1 MKKVFLSLLLFLV
14 PTMVSAASYEI
25 TDYYIQAEVLN
36 NGDMQVE
43 EILVLDGTFNGYERD
58 LDYEVELDDGYDT
71 TSLYQAHGISDITV
85 EAKYIDSFTESLF
98 SDTSFTEFDSVAY
111 ANNGE
116 SGKYILSNL
125 YGGYRIRMYY
135 PASNEKVAFRISYT
149 LDNVVVMHNDVAEL
163 YWPFI
168 GDGFIDHL
176 ENVDITVTL
185 PGISSSE
192 NFRVWAH
199 GPLYGD
205 VEMTED
211 GAHIHLD
218 ELDSGEVVDVRML
231 FDTSL
236 ITDTSD
242 IKKSN
247 ENSFERIVGIEAER
261 KEAADALEAELLKK
275 YNFVVIS
282 SIIMGVAVIGLTI
295 FVYFKYGKTPKSS
308 YYSKYNRE
316 FIDDYGV
323 EVIDYLMKRK
333 ITPNALSA
341 AIMNLIYKKNI
352 SVKEI
357 TSDKKKVKDYEF
369 TLENMTNLSDNDIL
383 LVNFLFDT
391 VGKGK
396 VNEKSQKTFT
406 TKELKAYASG
416 TKTCETFIKRYTA
429 WKDAVLKAGEDE
441 DFFESSN
448 APKMIGLIMLVLSIF
463 LLMYIVVNQVD
474 FWPSYL
480 VIMLTVIFFIYTIAV
495 YKKTQKGS
503 EHYARW
509 KAFKNFLNDFGSFE
523 LKELPEIIL
532 WERYLVYATVFGL
545 ADKVE
550 KSMNVY
556 IQELDLSQMNVDY
569 TPMFFYINFSPILHS
584 SINNAVNSAYQ
595 SRAANYANTHSSSAG
610 SGFGGG
616 FGGGSGFSGGGGG
629 RGF

>member
-36 NGDMQVE
+36 NGDMKVE
-43 EILVLDGTFNGYERD
+43 EILVLEGTFNGYERD
-58 LDYEVELDDGYDT
+58 LDYEVELNDGYDT
-71 TSLYQAHGISDITV
+71 SSLYQAHGISDITV

-98 SDTSFTEFDSVAY
+98 SDTSFTKFDSVAY

-125 YGGYRIRMYY
+125 DGGYRIRMYY

-149 LDNVVVMHNDVAEL
+149 LDRVAVMHNDVAEL

-218 ELDSGEVVDVRML
+218 ELDSGEVVDVRIL

-236 ITDTSD
+236 ITDISD
-242 IKKSN
+242 IKRSN
-247 ENSFERIVGIEAER
+247 ENSFERIIGIEAER
-261 KEAADALEAELLKK
+261 KEAADALEAELLRK

-282 SIIMGVAVIGLTI
+282 SIIMGVAVISLTI
-295 FVYFKYGKTPKSS
+295 FVYFKYGKSPKSS

-357 TSDKKKVKDYEF
+357 VSEKKKVKDYEF
-369 TLENMTNLSDNDIL
+369 TLEDMTNLSGNDIL

-396 VNEKSQKTFT
+396 VNENNQKTFT

-429 WKDAVLKAGEDE
+429 WKDAVLRAGEDE
-441 DFFESSN
+441 DFFLASN
-448 APKMIGLIMLVLSIF
+448 TPKVIGFIMLILSIF
-463 LLMYIVVNQVD
+463 LLMYIVSNQVD
-474 FWPSYL
+474 FWLSYV

-509 KAFKNFLNDFGSFE
+509 KAFRNFLNDFGSFE

-532 WERYLVYATVFGL
+532 WERYLVYATIFGL
-545 ADKVE
+545 ADQVE

>member
-25 TDYYIQAEVLN
+25 TDYYIRAEVLN
-36 NGDMQVE
+36 NGDMKVE

-58 LDYEVELDDGYDT
+58 LDYEVELNDGYDT
-71 TSLYQAHGISDITV
+71 SSLYQAHGISDITV

-98 SDTSFTEFDSVAY
+98 SDTSFTKFDSVAY

-125 YGGYRIRMYY
+125 DGGYRIRMYY

-247 ENSFERIVGIEAER
+247 ENSFEQIVGIEAER

-282 SIIMGVAVIGLTI
+282 SIIMGVAVISLTI
-295 FVYFKYGKTPKSS
+295 FVYSKYGKSPKSS

-369 TLENMTNLSDNDIL
+369 TLENMTNLSGNDIL

>member
-14 PTMVSAASYEI
+14 PSLVSAASYEI

-98 SDTSFTEFDSVAY
+98 SDTSFTKFDSVAY

-125 YGGYRIRMYY
+125 DGGYRIRMYY

-149 LDNVVVMHNDVAEL
+149 LDRVAVMHNDVAEL

-205 VEMTED
+205 VKMTED

-218 ELDSGEVVDVRML
+218 ELDSGEVVDVRIL

-236 ITDTSD
+236 ITDISD
-242 IKKSN
+242 IKRSN
-247 ENSFERIVGIEAER
+247 ENSFERIIGIEAER
-261 KEAADALEAELLKK
+261 KEAADALEAELLRK

-282 SIIMGVAVIGLTI
+282 SIIMGVAVISLTI

-323 EVIDYLMKRK
+323 EVIDYLMKKK

-369 TLENMTNLSDNDIL
+369 TLENMTNLSGNDIL

-503 EHYARW
+503 EHCARW
-509 KAFKNFLNDFGSFE
+509 KAFRNFLNDFGSFE

>member
-36 NGDMQVE
+36 NGDMKVE

-58 LDYEVELDDGYDT
+58 LDYEVELNDGYDT
-71 TSLYQAHGISDITV
+71 SSLYQAHGISDITV

-98 SDTSFTEFDSVAY
+98 SDTSFTKFDSVAY

-125 YGGYRIRMYY
+125 DGGYRIRMYY

-149 LDNVVVMHNDVAEL
+149 LDRVAVMHNDVAEL

-192 NFRVWAH
+192 NFRVWVH

-218 ELDSGEVVDVRML
+218 ELDSGEVVDVRIL

-242 IKKSN
+242 IKRSN
-247 ENSFERIVGIEAER
+247 ENSFERIIGIEAER
-261 KEAADALEAELLKK
+261 KEAADALEAELLRK

-282 SIIMGVAVIGLTI
+282 SIIMGVAVISLTI
-295 FVYFKYGKTPKSS
+295 FVYFKYGKSPKSS

-357 TSDKKKVKDYEF
+357 VSEKKKVKDYEF
-369 TLENMTNLSDNDIL
+369 TLEDMTNLSGNDIL

-396 VNEKSQKTFT
+396 VNENNQKTFT

-429 WKDAVLKAGEDE
+429 WKDAVLRAGEDE
-441 DFFESSN
+441 DFFLTSN
-448 APKMIGLIMLVLSIF
+448 TPKVIGFIMLILSIF
-463 LLMYIVVNQVD
+463 LLIYIVSNQVD
-474 FWPSYL
+474 FWLSYV

-509 KAFKNFLNDFGSFE
+509 KAFRNFLNDFGSFE

-532 WERYLVYATVFGL
+532 WERYLVYATIFGL
-545 ADKVE
+545 ADQVE

>member
-36 NGDMQVE
+36 NGDMKVE

-58 LDYEVELDDGYDT
+58 LDYEVELNDGYDT
-71 TSLYQAHGISDITV
+71 SSLYQAHGISDITV

-98 SDTSFTEFDSVAY
+98 SDTSFTKFDSVAY

-125 YGGYRIRMYY
+125 DGGYRIRMYY

-149 LDNVVVMHNDVAEL
+149 LDRVAVMHNDVAEL

-218 ELDSGEVVDVRML
+218 ELDSGEVVDVRIL

-242 IKKSN
+242 IKRSN
-247 ENSFERIVGIEAER
+247 ENSFERIIGIEAER
-261 KEAADALEAELLKK
+261 KEAADALEAELLRK

-282 SIIMGVAVIGLTI
+282 SIIMGVAVISLTI
-295 FVYFKYGKTPKSS
+295 FVYFKYGKSPKSS

-357 TSDKKKVKDYEF
+357 VSEKKKVKDYEF
-369 TLENMTNLSDNDIL
+369 TLEDMTNLSGNDIL

-396 VNEKSQKTFT
+396 VNENNQKTFT

-429 WKDAVLKAGEDE
+429 WKDAVLRAGEDE
-441 DFFESSN
+441 DFFLTSN
-448 APKMIGLIMLVLSIF
+448 TPKVIGFIMLILSIF
-463 LLMYIVVNQVD
+463 LLIYIVSNQVD
-474 FWPSYL
+474 FWLSYV

-509 KAFKNFLNDFGSFE
+509 KAFRNFLNDFGSFE

-532 WERYLVYATVFGL
+532 WERYLVYATIFGL
-545 ADKVE
+545 ADQVE

>member
-369 TLENMTNLSDNDIL
+369 TLENMTNLSGNDIL

>member
-149 LDNVVVMHNDVAEL
+149 LDRVAVMHNDVAEL

-369 TLENMTNLSDNDIL
+369 TLENMTNLSGNDIL

>member
-14 PTMVSAASYEI
+14 PSLVSAASYEI
-25 TDYYIQAEVLN
+25 TDYYIRAEVLN
-36 NGDMQVE
+36 NGDMKVE

-58 LDYEVELDDGYDT
+58 LDYEVELNDGYDT
-71 TSLYQAHGISDITV
+71 SSLYQAHGISDITV

-98 SDTSFTEFDSVAY
+98 SDTSFTKFDSVAY

-125 YGGYRIRMYY
+125 DGGYRIRMYY

-149 LDNVVVMHNDVAEL
+149 LDRVAVMHNDVAEL

-205 VEMTED
+205 VKMTED

-218 ELDSGEVVDVRML
+218 ELDSGEVVDVRIL

-236 ITDTSD
+236 ITDISD
-242 IKKSN
+242 IKRSN
-247 ENSFERIVGIEAER
+247 ENSFERIIGIEAER
-261 KEAADALEAELLKK
+261 KEAADALEAELLRK

-282 SIIMGVAVIGLTI
+282 SIIMGVAVISLTI
-295 FVYFKYGKTPKSS
+295 FVYFKYGKSPKSS

-369 TLENMTNLSDNDIL
+369 TLENMTNLSGNDIL

-503 EHYARW
+503 EHCARW
-509 KAFKNFLNDFGSFE
+509 KAFRNFLNDFGSFE

>member
-25 TDYYIQAEVLN
+25 TDYYIRAEVLN
-36 NGDMQVE
+36 NGDMKVE

-58 LDYEVELDDGYDT
+58 LDYEVELNDGYDT

-98 SDTSFTEFDSVAY
+98 SDTSFTKFDSVAY

-369 TLENMTNLSDNDIL
+369 TLENMTNLSGNDIL

>member
-14 PTMVSAASYEI
+14 PTMVSAANYKI
-25 TDYYIQAEVLN
+25 TDYYIHADVLN
-36 NGDMQVE
+36 NGDMKIE
-43 EILVLDGTFNGYERD
+43 EILVLDGAFNGYERD
-58 LDYEVELDDGYDT
+58 LDYEAQLDDGYDT
-71 TSLYQAHGISDITV
+71 TSLYQAHGIRDITV
-85 EAKYIDSFTESLF
+85 EAKYIDNYSDSLF
-98 SDTSFTEFDSVAY
+98 SDTSFTKFESVAY

-116 SGKYILSNL
+116 SGKYVLSNL
-125 YGGYRIRMYY
+125 DGGYRIRMYY

-149 LDNVVVMHNDVAEL
+149 LDNVVVMHEDVAEL

-205 VEMTED
+205 VKMTED

-242 IKKSN
+242 IKRSN
-247 ENSFERIVGIEAER
+247 ENSFERIIGIEAER
-261 KEAADALEAELLKK
+261 KEAADALEAELLRK

-282 SIIMGVAVIGLTI
+282 SIIMGVAVISLTI
-295 FVYFKYGKTPKSS
+295 FVYFKYGKSPKSS

-357 TSDKKKVKDYEF
+357 VSEKKKVKDYEF
-369 TLENMTNLSDNDIL
+369 TLEDMTNLSGNDIL

-396 VNEKSQKTFT
+396 VNENNQKTFT

-429 WKDAVLKAGEDE
+429 WKDAVLRAGEDE
-441 DFFESSN
+441 DFFSTSN
-448 APKMIGLIMLVLSIF
+448 TPKVIGFIMLILSIF
-463 LLMYIVVNQVD
+463 LLMYIVSNRVD
-474 FWPSYL
+474 FWLSYV

-509 KAFKNFLNDFGSFE
+509 KAFRNFLNDFGSFE

-532 WERYLVYATVFGL
+532 WERYLVYATIFGL
-545 ADKVE
+545 ADQVE

>member
-14 PTMVSAASYEI
+14 PSLVSAASYEI

-43 EILVLDGTFNGYERD
+43 EILVLDGTFNGYEKD

-98 SDTSFTEFDSVAY
+98 SDTSFTKFDSVAY

-125 YGGYRIRMYY
+125 DGGYRIRMYY

-149 LDNVVVMHNDVAEL
+149 LDRVAVMHNDVAEL

-205 VEMTED
+205 VKMTED

-218 ELDSGEVVDVRML
+218 ELDSGEVVDVRIL

-236 ITDTSD
+236 ITDISD
-242 IKKSN
+242 IKRSN
-247 ENSFERIVGIEAER
+247 ENSFERIIGIEAER
-261 KEAADALEAELLKK
+261 KEAADALEAELLRK

-282 SIIMGVAVIGLTI
+282 SIIMGVAVISLTI

-323 EVIDYLMKRK
+323 EVIDYLMKKK

-369 TLENMTNLSDNDIL
+369 TLENMTNLSGNDIL

-503 EHYARW
+503 EHCARW
-509 KAFKNFLNDFGSFE
+509 KAFRNFLNDFGSFE